1 VIEHQVKYI
10 MSCRLGRP
18 VGAGNKNG
26 NKVEQFFGMKPGSCP
41 ATICGKDN
49 KEYKKLTKKM
59 AAQKKEME
67 NHKKRQEKRILHGD
81 LLAANVQAD
90 DDWFSKYLENPATES
105 TEPPKPS
112 RPLTQQ
118 TLSWGNINNNN
129 DNNNNKRPFSAIDSS
144 TAVKKKVTR
153 KSAYRSTLKKCP
165 CGVGCKVIKY
175 GTQPL
180 YYSCGYAKVSRDGNL
195 SEVSNHCGCYNLGSV
210 PQNETAMVLERKPR

>member
-1 VIEHQVKYI
+1 

-90 DDWFSKYLENPATES
+90 DDFHGVLLVDDVQADTDEWFSKYLENPATES

-112 RPLTQQ
+112 RHLAQQ
-118 TLSWGNINNNN
+118 TLSWVNINNS
-129 DNNNNKRPFSAIDSS
+129 NKRPHSQIDSS
-144 TAVKKKVTR
+144 TAVKKKKCHTQER
-153 KSAYRSTLKKCP
+153 ISLNSKKMSMWSRLQSHQVWYATALLFLWICQS
-165 CGVGCKVIKY
+165 
-175 GTQPL
+175 QP
-180 YYSCGYAKVSRDGNL
+180 RW
-195 SEVSNHCGCYNLGSV
+195 
-210 PQNETAMVLERKPR
+210 